1 MFQAILV
8 SMILINCCA
17 QNDKHLELSF
27 GPHYSS
33 YHLYWNDE
41 AARNQWSL
49 GGEVTVHNIIPNIG
63 PKLRGS
69 KIEYTISSD
78 YTYVSEYIP
87 LTLCTSFNIIPFLK
101 LRWLRLSLETGFGM
115 YFWKAL
121 PMEMIAGEDKK
132 GRDIGFVGGFTLQ
145 VKPFKFIAL
154 EYVTRYNY
162 IASADIYKYG
172 FEDKDEKLW
181 ENGIGLKII
190 IP

>member
-33 YHLYWNDE
+33 YHLYWNGE

-49 GGEVTVHNIIPNIG
+49 GGEVTVYNIIPNIG
-63 PKLRGS
+63 LKLRGS

-101 LRWLRLSLETGFGM
+101 LKWLRLSLATGFGM

>member
-1 MFQAILV
+1 
-8 SMILINCCA
+8 
-17 QNDKHLELSF
+17 
-27 GPHYSS
+27 
-33 YHLYWNDE
+33 
-41 AARNQWSL
+41 
-49 GGEVTVHNIIPNIG
+49 
-63 PKLRGS
+63 
-69 KIEYTISSD
+69 
-78 YTYVSEYIP
+78 
-87 LTLCTSFNIIPFLK
+87 
-101 LRWLRLSLETGFGM
+101 
-115 YFWKAL
+115 
-121 PMEMIAGEDKK
+121 MIAGEDKK